1 MEKETESWFKRKI
14 DIKSPK
20 QTLYLP
26 VLQFAFLLL
35 LWWYGWTSSRK
46 DFIFSLFVASL
57 VPAFTVL
64 CASFFV
70 CNWAEAE
77 VNDSHFIFLDR
88 INSNRANLQP
98 MNPEKPQRQSVE
110 VVTRHQRPKQE
121 ERKNKK
127 KKNTLFEGVYYISS
141 HVDDV
146 CILQFSHHYDTSV
159 SSNNLIMGL
168 TNFSEILRQGVIF
181 FLKMFAFAK

>member
-127 KKNTLFEGVYYISS
+127 KKKYIVWRCLLHQQSRWWCVHPAVLPS
-141 HVDDV
+141 LWHKCV
-146 CILQFSHHYDTSV
+146 F
-159 SSNNLIMGL
+159 
-168 TNFSEILRQGVIF
+168 
-181 FLKMFAFAK
+181 K